1 MSGWGGVA
9 TAEGSSANTLL
20 CRRVLL
26 KFFTEK
32 KKCSL
37 KVSHPRTDAG

>member
-9 TAEGSSANTLL
+9 TVEGSGMSALL

-26 KFFTEK
+26 KFSTEK
-32 KKCSL
+32 KNI
-37 KVSHPRTDAG
+37 P